1 MLAQSLGGRTR
12 QTEDH
17 GHVNLGARSQAFLK
31 GWPDPLLN
39 PRGVDKMSFLLG
51 KRAKRKVARD
61 LKTVNFQRMETCHPT
76 EGEEGALVHGD
87 SSGSPGPRT
96 HRLHRPRTG

>member
-1 MLAQSLGGRTR
+1 MRAQSLRGRTR

-31 GWPDPLLN
+31 GWLDLLLN

-51 KRAKRKVARD
+51 KRVKK
-61 LKTVNFQRMETCHPT
+61 
-76 EGEEGALVHGD
+76 EGGTGT
-87 SSGSPGPRT
+87 S
-96 HRLHRPRTG
+96 RL